1 MTHLFCM
8 PIFRSGMTT
17 NDSITQDI
25 RTLEERIDDLI
36 GACRRLREENE
47 GLRHSQESLIEER
60 TKLTEKNKMARTRLE
75 SIVDRL
81 KALDKAT

>member
-1 MTHLFCM
+1 
-8 PIFRSGMTT
+8 MTT